1 MQDSV
6 NTRADALV
14 KKKEK
19 NKNKNMRFLQI
30 FEQENV

>member
-14 KKKEK
+14 KKEEK
-19 NKNKNMRFLQI
+19 NKNKNMHFLQI
-30 FEQENV
+30 FEPENV